1 MKYYY
6 IENGAQVGPFEVS
19 ELYNK
24 GIRPET
30 LVWCDTMENWTP
42 AWQVA
47 ELRSVIDSSIVRR
60 EPPKYN
66 PNGNDGSA
74 EAPLKAKEMNKKD
87 KKERQRSGCGM
98 RSLVALLIL
107 VLLGG
112 VLVFTCPDRQAHQ
125 AAIKQEFN
133 AAMSEKMGSSNGIIE
148 SVIQLGS
155 KYMMGMAAESALNEL
170 LTVDN
175 YFICSVGRMEF
186 DGREHVTSIGLLNH
200 IFTVNKDDIIHALDR
215 AEQAAR
221 DIKNDNTSDG
231 DVIGTALDLLRQ
243 WF

>member
-66 PNGNDGSA
+66 PDGGA
-74 EAPLKAKEMNKKD
+74 ETPLTADEMKKKARDGKKT
-87 KKERQRSGCGM
+87 KRSGCGL
-98 RSLVALLIL
+98 RSLISLLIL
-107 VLLGG
+107 VIIAG
-112 VLVFTCPDRQAHQ
+112 VMIFTCPDKQAHQ
-125 AAIKQEFN
+125 TAIKQEFN
-133 AAMSEKMGSSNGIIE
+133 AAMSEKMGPGKGIIE
-148 SVIQLGS
+148 SVIQMGS
-155 KYMMGMAAESALNEL
+155 KYVMGMAAESALNEL

-175 YFICSVGRMEF
+175 YFICSVGRMQYE
-186 DGREHVTSIGLLNH
+186 GREHVTSIGVFNH
-200 IFTVNKDDIIHALDR
+200 IFTVNKDDIIRALDR

-221 DIKNDNTSDG
+221 DIKNDETSDG
-231 DVIGTALDLLRQ
+231 DIIGTVIDALRQ
-243 WF
+243 LF

>member
-87 KKERQRSGCGM
+87 KKEKQRSGCGM

-133 AAMSEKMGSSNGIIE
+133 AAMRWARATASSSRSYNW
-148 SVIQLGS
+148 
-155 KYMMGMAAESALNEL
+155 AA
-170 LTVDN
+170 
-175 YFICSVGRMEF
+175 
-186 DGREHVTSIGLLNH
+186 
-200 IFTVNKDDIIHALDR
+200 
-215 AEQAAR
+215 
-221 DIKNDNTSDG
+221 NT
-231 DVIGTALDLLRQ
+231 
-243 WF
+243 

>member
-30 LVWCDTMENWTP
+30 LVWSDTMENWTP

-60 EPPKYN
+60 EPPKYQ
-66 PNGNDGSA
+66 PDGNYGSA
-74 EAPLKAKEMNKKD
+74 EETLKAHETNKNDKEQK
-87 KKERQRSGCGM
+87 QRRGCGM
-98 RSLVALLIL
+98 RSLVTLLIFVIL
-107 VLLGG
+107 AG
-112 VLVFTCPDRQAHQ
+112 VMVFTCPDRQAHQ
-125 AAIKQEFN
+125 AVIKQEFN
-133 AAMSEKMGSSNGIIE
+133 AAMSEKMGTSNGIIE
-148 SVIQLGS
+148 SVIQMGS

-170 LTVDN
+170 FTVDN
-175 YFICSVGRMEF
+175 YFVCSVGRMEY
-186 DGREHVTSIGLLNH
+186 DGREHVTSIGVLNH
-200 IFTVNKDDIIHALDR
+200 IFTVNKDDIIRALDR

-221 DIKNDNTSDG
+221 DIRNDDTNDNDIISTL
-231 DVIGTALDLLRQ
+231 AEALRQ
-243 WF
+243 LF